1 MFLINYTY
9 RMKLS
14 GQIKIYMFFREANYY
29 PNPSFIRFFSFLFVS
44 LIVQSIYLKFS
55 EFSEINSYLEN

>member
-29 PNPSFIRFFSFLFVS
+29 PNPSLISFFLFLFIS
-44 LIVQSIYLKFS
+44 LIVHL
-55 EFSEINSYLEN
+55 NT